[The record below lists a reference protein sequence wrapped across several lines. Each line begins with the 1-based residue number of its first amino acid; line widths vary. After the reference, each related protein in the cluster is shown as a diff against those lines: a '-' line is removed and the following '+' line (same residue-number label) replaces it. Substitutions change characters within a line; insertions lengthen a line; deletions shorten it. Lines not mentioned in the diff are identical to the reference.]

1 MTLPINTIPV
11 LTGEVAE
18 EFLRQTEYNSKY
30 LAGSEYSAEKEEW
43 CRRIVENS
51 RLVNQKRSVSK

>member
-18 EFLRQTEYNSKY
+18 DFNRQVEYNSKY
-30 LAGSEYSAEKEEW
+30 LAGSQYSAEKEAW
-43 CRRIVENS
+43 CLSIIENS
-51 RLVNQKRSVSK
+51 RLANLKRKPSK

>member
-18 EFLRQTEYNSKY
+18 DFNRQVEYNSKY
-30 LAGSEYSAEKEEW
+30 LAGSQYSAEKEAW
-43 CRRIVENS
+43 CLSIIEKS
-51 RLVNQKRSVSK
+51 RLDQLKRTSSK

>member
-18 EFLRQTEYNSKY
+18 DFNRQVEYNSKY
-30 LAGSEYSAEKEEW
+30 LAGSQYSAEKEAW
-43 CRRIVENS
+43 CLSIIENS
-51 RLVNQKRSVSK
+51 LLDQLKRTSSK

>member
-18 EFLRQTEYNSKY
+18 DFNRQVDYNSKY
-30 LAGSEYSAEKEEW
+30 LAGSQYSAEKEAW
-43 CRRIVENS
+43 CLSIIENS
-51 RLVNQKRSVSK
+51 RLDQLKRTSSK

>member
-18 EFLRQTEYNSKY
+18 DFNRQVEYNSKY
-30 LAGSEYSAEKEEW
+30 LAGSQYSAEKEAW
-43 CRRIVENS
+43 CLSIIENS
-51 RLVNQKRSVSK
+51 RVDQLKRTSSK

>member
-18 EFLRQTEYNSKY
+18 DFNRQVEYNSKY
-30 LAGSEYSAEKEEW
+30 LAGSQYSAEKEAW
-43 CRRIVENS
+43 CLSIIENS
-51 RLVNQKRSVSK
+51 RLDHLKRTSSK